1 MPDSSNFPLHRMA
14 QNVNQIVPLVRIEN
28 RSVRL
33 EFVIEYVSIEA
44 TEYYQVIL
52 NVLRMK

>member
-1 MPDSSNFPLHRMA
+1 MPDSSHFPLHRMA